1 MAIQRLDLKTVR
13 YDKFSRG
20 VVFDARGGCTVE
32 VSQEALEAQFR
43 RDLEPEEA
51 IASAVEIV
59 TQLTVLATRLP
70 PDDGRIHI
78 TRSVLMGDGLYG
90 EMRAGPEVEEEE

>member
-13 YDKFSRG
+13 YDRFSRG
-20 VVFDARGGCTVE
+20 VVFDARGCTVE

-43 RDLEPEEA
+43 RGLDPEEA
-51 IASAVEIV
+51 VAGAVEIAG
-59 TQLTVLATRLP
+59 QLTALATRLP

-90 EMRAGPEVEEEE
+90 EMRSGPEVEEEE